1 MTLTKQDF
9 IQNVSK
15 NLRMPQNDSAELVET
30 LLELIKTTL
39 ASGEGLV
46 ISRFGKFS
54 VLEKK
59 SRRGRN
65 PYTGDDLTLGAR
77 RVVSFKPSG
86 VLRKKLNGKG

>member
-39 ASGEGLV
+39 ASGE
-46 ISRFGKFS
+46 
-54 VLEKK
+54 
-59 SRRGRN
+59 
-65 PYTGDDLTLGAR
+65 
-77 RVVSFKPSG
+77 
-86 VLRKKLNGKG
+86 

>member
-15 NLRMPQNDSAELVET
+15 NLRIPQNDSAELVET
-30 LLELIKTTL
+30 LLELMKSTL
-39 ASGEGLV
+39 ASGEDLV
-46 ISRFGKFS
+46 FSGFGKFY

-59 SRRGRN
+59 TRRGRN

-77 RVVSFKPSG
+77 RVVTFKPSG
-86 VLRKKLNGKG
+86 KLREKLNGEG